1 MAELDRYQAIVQD
14 LLTEYAKSKPAN
26 GEIDVEVSFDTERHH
41 YQIWHT
47 GWMQKRWVH
56 QAPIHCAIRAGKVW
70 LLANSTEHDVAADM
84 VERGIPKKAIVLGFH
99 SREMREF
106 SDYAAG

>member
-1 MAELDRYQAIVQD
+1 MAKLEDYVVILQN
-14 LLTEYAKSKPAN
+14 LLTQYAEVKPAN

-47 GWMQKRWVH
+47 GWIDQRWIH
-56 QAPIHCAIRAGKVW
+56 HAPIHCAIREGKVW
-70 LLANSTEHDVAADM
+70 LLANATEHDVAADM
-84 VERGIPKKAIVLGFH
+84 VERGIPARDIVLGFFP
-99 SREMREF
+99 RYMREY